1 MELLHDTLNRRFR
14 EPKLG
19 PMRAPIFRLLHSLLG
34 QTAGFPLFMSQGQ
47 PEYGSILFIRKAIRI
62 LLQHGFFRNVRFAV
76 T

>member
-19 PMRAPIFRLLHSLLG
+19 PMRAPVSCLIFHLLC
-34 QTAGFPLFMSQGQ
+34 QAAGFPLFMRKGQ
-47 PEYGSILFIRKAIRI
+47 PENRGILFIRKAIRI
-62 LLQHGFFRNVRFAV
+62 LLQYGFFRNVRFAV